1 MLAPYFGA
9 GAFLEALESD
19 EFKNVTG
26 CEVDTALYEMQKSK

>member
-1 MLAPYFGA
+1 MLAPCFGA